1 MITLKQLVEQQVIT
15 DETDEAIIVRWAEE
29 NDEEE
34 KLADIVATILK
45 GKIAKKNKA
54 RCRARSDMTME
65 LCGTRSDTT
74 REEDH
79 LYAMAA
85 LSLALGEPLSKWL
98 LDELKENMSK
108 RERPGFFNTKLE
120 EHLREKGIEF
130 KKGEKK

>member
-1 MITLKQLVEQQVIT
+1 
-15 DETDEAIIVRWAEE
+15 
-29 NDEEE
+29 
-34 KLADIVATILK
+34 
-45 GKIAKKNKA
+45 
-54 RCRARSDMTME
+54 MTME
-65 LCGTRSDTT
+65 LCGTRPDTT